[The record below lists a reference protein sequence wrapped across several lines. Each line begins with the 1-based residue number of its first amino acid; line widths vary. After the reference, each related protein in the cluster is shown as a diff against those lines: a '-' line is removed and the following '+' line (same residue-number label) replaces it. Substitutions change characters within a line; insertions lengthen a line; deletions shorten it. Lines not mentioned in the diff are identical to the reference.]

1 MRCHDLIFTA
11 IIPIFILGVLLFLYI
26 VIFIKTFDDPLSSK
40 FDINDYNNLTR
51 SKLNSSFLS
60 NIYYPGIYC
69 KCGDLLNN
77 GICSE
82 EQIISGCFNLN
93 SKKSN
98 ILNLLTSSEGNEFCK
113 KYEDKMVD
121 AKKVSDIFDIK
132 SDKVNSMAL
141 GNLIIFGIILIID
154 ILYLFSFI
162 LNCDDTNDKLGF
174 LLLFVALVSEV
185 INLVLSIIMI
195 VYFYKGDTKDYIKF
209 CEDCTINENQ
219 YNYLY
224 VKSLDSL
231 EGYIIG
237 AFCIICT
244 LFILYI
250 IGGCFLLYVIGNL
263 HD

>member
-40 FDINDYNNLTR
+40 FDINDYNNLAR
-51 SKLNSSFLS
+51 NKLNSSFLY

-69 KCGDLLNN
+69 KCGDLLIN

-82 EQIISGCFNLN
+82 EQIISGCFNIN

-154 ILYLFSFI
+154 IFYLFSFI
-162 LNCDDTNDKLGF
+162 LNYDGNTF
-174 LLLFVALVSEV
+174 LSILLIVVALVSEV

-224 VKSLDSL
+224 VKNLDSL
-231 EGYIIG
+231 QGYIIG
-237 AFCIICT
+237 AFCIIGT
-244 LFILYI
+244 LAILYI
-250 IGGCFLLYVIGNL
+250 IAFCVFLHIINGF
-263 HD
+263 HP

>member
-82 EQIISGCFNLN
+82 EQIISGCFNIN

-98 ILNLLTSSEGNEFCK
+98 ILNLLTSSEDNEFCK

-132 SDKVNSMAL
+132 ANKVNSMAL

-154 ILYLFSFI
+154 IFYLFSFI
-162 LNCDDTNDKLGF
+162 LNYDGNTF
-174 LLLFVALVSEV
+174 LSILLIVVALVSEV

>member
-40 FDINDYNNLTR
+40 FDINDYNNLAR
-51 SKLNSSFLS
+51 NKLNSSFLY

-82 EQIISGCFNLN
+82 DQIISGCYNIN

-98 ILNLLTSSEGNEFCK
+98 ILNLLTSSEDNEFCK

-141 GNLIIFGIILIID
+141 GNLIILGIIFIFD
-154 ILYLFSFI
+154 ILYLFSFKS
-162 LNCDDTNDKLGF
+162 NSDGNANLGF